1 MKGKWLICTAAVL
14 AAALLPANA
23 KAAAAQP
30 EVSAKSAVVVNADDG
45 RVLYAK
51 NGNQRL
57 AIASTTK
64 IMTSMLTLQAAEV
77 ENRTVTITPEMIRV
91 EGSSMGL
98 RAGDR
103 LTLRDLA
110 AGMLMVSGND
120 AANSAAFAVG
130 GTKEHFADM
139 MNAEAARL
147 GMKNTHFVTPSGLD
161 DEEHYSTAYDM
172 SQLTCAAMKNSD
184 FSRIVRQS
192 SMEIHF
198 VSPDVTH
205 YYGNHNRLLKLYRY
219 CTGVKT
225 GFTKKA
231 GRCLVSAAEKD
242 GVRLV
247 AVTLNAPDDWNDHV
261 NLLNYGFTRLKS
273 CTIDDS
279 MYHLTEAAVGGV
291 KNSVAVVGSSGGNV
305 VIDSNAALQRTVEM
319 PRFVYAPVKSGQV
332 LGRVCYRCDGKLVAA
347 TELTAAENISAPHT
361 EKNWFQN
368 FAEWFRSLFQ

>member
-1 MKGKWLICTAAVL
+1 MKGKCFICAAAFL
-14 AAALLPANA
+14 AAALLPAYA
-23 KAAAAQP
+23 QAATAQP

-51 NGNQRL
+51 NENQRL

-64 IMTSMLTLQAAEV
+64 IMTSMLTLQAAST

-139 MNAEAARL
+139 MNAEATRL

-247 AVTLNAPDDWNDHV
+247 AVTLNAPDDWNDHE

-273 CTIDDS
+273 CAIDDS

-305 VIDSNAALQRTVEM
+305 VIDSNATLQRTVEM
-319 PRFVYAPVKSGQV
+319 PHFVYAPVKSGQV
-332 LGRVCYRCDGKLVAA
+332 LGRVCYRCGGKIVAA
-347 TELTAAENISAPHT
+347 TELTAAENISAPPV